1 MEDLYIL
8 TYLCED
14 GSEVEKSFTA
24 ESVEWAKEL
33 AYSSVRGGEGLLSC
47 IELSDGICQ
56 WEYEYSDCQWNLVD
70 HQYPV

>member
-14 GSEVEKSFTA
+14 GSEAEKSFTA
-24 ESVEWAKEL
+24 ESVKEAQNL
-33 AYSSVRGGEGLLSC
+33 ACFHIMGGEGLLSC
-47 IELSDGICQ
+47 IWLSDGICQ

-70 HQYPV
+70 HQYPA